1 MGRGTIK
8 YWLKPHLTQ
17 PFILLTPS
25 LSWVSQVGVPVCPE
39 LRERAPDGAE
49 MRWGGGEKGTVAQ
62 VLDDAA
68 ASGDRLQDRFL
79 QMSMPPTGTSL
90 WAWWGDSGPQLGDT
104 GRAGWGLWE
113 AGSGYERAV
122 CTTRCPAQCCGTASP
137 VAFVFNLGGRGFL
150 SELEG
155 SGGGLSASFVCFP
168 FQD

>member
-113 AGSGYERAV
+113 AGSGYEQGSVHDMVPSTVLWHSVSCGLCLQSWRAWF
-122 CTTRCPAQCCGTASP
+122 SI
-137 VAFVFNLGGRGFL
+137 
-150 SELEG
+150 
-155 SGGGLSASFVCFP
+155 
-168 FQD
+168 